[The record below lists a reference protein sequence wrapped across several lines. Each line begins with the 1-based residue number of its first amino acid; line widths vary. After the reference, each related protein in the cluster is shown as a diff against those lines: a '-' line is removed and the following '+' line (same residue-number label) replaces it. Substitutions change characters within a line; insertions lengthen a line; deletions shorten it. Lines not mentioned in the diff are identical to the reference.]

1 VPNGNPAALAA
12 STYARDTMYLRYLTY
27 LVLFL
32 ACCAVRSGP
41 ARADTTQFT
50 ETQVK
55 AAYLFNFAKFVE
67 WPASSFPPV
76 GAPLVIVIIGK
87 VPVGDVYNALNGRS
101 AKGRRVQVRQ
111 VTRIEEIG
119 ACQILFIANSER
131 GRLREIL
138 KSVPALGVLTVS
150 DIRNFS
156 NLGGMIGLVTR
167 GEKVQFEINIG
178 SAGRAGLK
186 LSSQM
191 LKLALAVYE

>member
-1 VPNGNPAALAA
+1 
-12 STYARDTMYLRYLTY
+12 MYLRYLTY

-32 ACCAVRSGP
+32 ACSAVRSAP
-41 ARADTTQFT
+41 ARAETTQRT

-67 WPASSFPPV
+67 WPASGFPPI
-76 GAPLVIVIIGK
+76 GAPLVIVVIGK
-87 VPVGDVYNALNGRS
+87 SPAGEAYNVLNGRS

-111 VTRIEEIG
+111 VTRIDEIG

-138 KSVPALGVLTVS
+138 KSAPALGVLTVS
-150 DIRNFS
+150 DICDFA

-167 GEKVQFEINIG
+167 GRKVQFEVNLG
-178 SAGRAGLK
+178 SAERAGLK

-191 LKLALAVYE
+191 LKLAQSVYE